1 MISEKPQQISSQID
15 LKKAVHMYKVLL
27 SCVFNNITDEEE
39 GGYRMMIAGLR
50 GVGKSSLA
58 NSISGKHVQVS
69 KNAFETVTKKSS

>member
-15 LKKAVHMYKVLL
+15 MKKAVHMYKVLL
-27 SCVFNNITDEEE
+27 SCVFNNITDEE

>member
-1 MISEKPQQISSQID
+1 M
-15 LKKAVHMYKVLL
+15 KKAVHMYKVLL
-27 SCVFNNITDEEE
+27 SCVFNNITDEE